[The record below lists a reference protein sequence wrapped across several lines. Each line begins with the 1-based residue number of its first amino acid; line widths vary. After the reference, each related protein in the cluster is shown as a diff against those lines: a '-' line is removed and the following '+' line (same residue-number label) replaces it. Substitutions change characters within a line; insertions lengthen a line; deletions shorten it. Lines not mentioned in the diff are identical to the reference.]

1 MQDVTIPKAG
11 SNANSATRILLFIIA
26 VHYHTARP
34 QGKPV
39 RREAP
44 DGLPAHTPQAVIE
57 TCRAGLLTRLRSEAF
72 PAQRPVASVP
82 ERFASAG
89 HPDRK
94 EAETYSSGNCR
105 RFARRSLIR
114 LPDGPPVGIEPRH
127 VRKDSEYIGTK
138 YPQKQKQPGRRAD
151 STETGKSAATSI
163 RSGIPRAAR
172 VKDRRNRSAQRY
184 SSMSVSYEP
193 IRDRSGRRQ
202 AVAPLLTEAARRSIN
217 TTGFASG
224 ERKSARKKTDI
235 FPQGNRLGIF
245 PCTAA
250 SRHEQPA
257 NGGKRTKRLR
267 FCIASYR
274 TSFNGRK
281 ASPHR

>member
-1 MQDVTIPKAG
+1 
-11 SNANSATRILLFIIA
+11 
-26 VHYHTARP
+26 
-34 QGKPV
+34 
-39 RREAP
+39 
-44 DGLPAHTPQAVIE
+44 
-57 TCRAGLLTRLRSEAF
+57 
-72 PAQRPVASVP
+72 
-82 ERFASAG
+82 
-89 HPDRK
+89 
-94 EAETYSSGNCR
+94 
-105 RFARRSLIR
+105 
-114 LPDGPPVGIEPRH
+114 
-127 VRKDSEYIGTK
+127 
-138 YPQKQKQPGRRAD
+138 
-151 STETGKSAATSI
+151 
-163 RSGIPRAAR
+163 
-172 VKDRRNRSAQRY
+172 
-184 SSMSVSYEP
+184 MSVSCEP

-274 TSFNGRK
+274 TKQAPTRK
-281 ASPHR
+281 QSTKNKRLWKKKQSTALEKADTATLTLSILFVVSILCTILFSLTA